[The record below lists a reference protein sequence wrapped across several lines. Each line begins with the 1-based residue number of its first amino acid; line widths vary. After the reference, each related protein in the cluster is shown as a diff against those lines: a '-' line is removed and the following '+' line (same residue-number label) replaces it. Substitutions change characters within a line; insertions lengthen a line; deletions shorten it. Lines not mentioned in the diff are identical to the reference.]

1 MICTVISCQ
10 QSLDIL
16 PDSFLFVRDIPDVA
30 AVDLAFF
37 TDDDGRR
44 EHLNRTEGLELII
57 AYENGVLDAQLAN
70 L

>member
-1 MICTVISCQ
+1 MIYTVISCQ

-16 PDSFLFVRDIPDVA
+16 FDSFLFVRDIPDVA
-30 AVDLAFF
+30 AIDLALFI
-37 TDDDGRR
+37 DDKSRR

-57 AYENGVLDAQLAN
+57 ADENGIFDAQLAN